1 MGADVD
7 IEKVLIEL
15 ENQLDM
21 RARETGQSRQI
32 SSQAIFKDNGIFT
45 VRRLQT
51 IKPFYIPM
59 LHKDLN

>member
-21 RARETGQSRQI
+21 RARETRQI